1 MYRENRN
8 IYRVLVRKP
17 EEKGLLEDVGID
29 ERGYSKTFLLG
40 IFHWHNPSCRT
51 VALGSTQLFTK
62 MSTRNIFW
70 EVKAA
75 GACG

>member
-29 ERGYSKTFLLG
+29 ERG
-40 IFHWHNPSCRT
+40 
-51 VALGSTQLFTK
+51 
-62 MSTRNIFW
+62 
-70 EVKAA
+70 
-75 GACG
+75 